1 MHSPFDIK
9 APPQHRHERATTGS
23 YQQTTKG
30 TVSTGRSL
38 PKDKLTAKMQTIRDE
53 RDKLLAELD
62 RIDADLKVARD
73 IISTALTLLAKP
85 QRLYKAMTDS

>member
-1 MHSPFDIK
+1 VGHPDW
-9 APPQHRHERATTGS
+9 
-23 YQQTTKG
+23 
-30 TVSTGRSL
+30 